1 MKVKFSS
8 VRILEV
14 KRKEYIYYYIK
25 CLYNLQ
31 TSESCTY
38 FLIRSLAIFNIEAIT
53 LIHILLQTSFL
64 REREITNHKQKRIN
78 IQFYLRLVWVQWP
91 FMLSSFSFQQ
101 YVLHIYKYVL
111 LKHSIKFWHKDNKH
125 WFSRDIGFPYPH
137 SPFLSLVALS
147 GEGA

>member
-64 REREITNHKQKRIN
+64 RERDRERERERDHKPQTK
-78 IQFYLRLVWVQWP
+78 
-91 FMLSSFSFQQ
+91 
-101 YVLHIYKYVL
+101 
-111 LKHSIKFWHKDNKH
+111 KD
-125 WFSRDIGFPYPH
+125 
-137 SPFLSLVALS
+137 
-147 GEGA
+147 